1 MEYYSLIKNDTLSHH
16 GIKDMS
22 WGHRRAEWY
31 PIDKYEAHLRRMG
44 YSDRVIKKKMHK
56 AEKGEAKYQK
66 QLAKTRAK
74 NLIKAQKA
82 RKANINTKNE
92 ENQNKKTKEELIKS
106 GDIKEINKNA
116 QDYTNEEI
124 NEAIKRHNTV
134 KNLSDEVSKSYPQAE
149 NAVQKFMKDV
159 GGETLKTVAK
169 NTAVSVS
176 YMLAKKAVEK
186 TLTKMGKEDMYKNIE
201 WKKLNK

>member
-1 MEYYSLIKNDTLSHH
+1 MSSYKINTLCHS
-16 GIKDMS
+16 GVLGQK
-22 WGHRRAEWY
+22 WGVRRAEWY
-31 PIDKYEAHLRRMG
+31 PIDKYREHLQNLG
-44 YSDRVIKKKMHK
+44 YDEKTINKKMKK
-56 AEKGEAKYQK
+56 AERGEAKYKK
-66 QLAKTRAK
+66 QVAKEREK
-74 NLIKAQKA
+74 NLIKAQEA
-82 RKANINTKNE
+82 RKANIKTKNE

-149 NAVQKFMKDV
+149 KTVQKFMKDV
-159 GGETLKTVAK
+159 GEETLKTVAK
-169 NTAVSVS
+169 NTAVSVG

-186 TLTKMGKEDMYKNIE
+186 TLTKMGKEDIYKNIE

>member
-1 MEYYSLIKNDTLSHH
+1 MSSYKINTLSHSGVLGQKW
-16 GIKDMS
+16 GI
-22 WGHRRAEWY
+22 RRAEWY
-31 PIDKYEAHLRRMG
+31 PIDKYREHLKNLG
-44 YSDRVIKKKMHK
+44 YDEKTINKKMKK

-74 NLIKAQKA
+74 NLIKAQEA

-106 GDIKEINKNA
+106 GDIKEINKNV

-124 NEAIKRHNTV
+124 NEAMARHNTV
-134 KNLSDEVSKSYPQAE
+134 KNLSNEVSKSYPQAE

>member
-1 MEYYSLIKNDTLSHH
+1 MSSYKINTLSHSGVLGQKW
-16 GIKDMS
+16 GI
-22 WGHRRAEWY
+22 RRAEWY
-31 PIDKYEAHLRRMG
+31 PIDKYREHLKNLG
-44 YSDRVIKKKMHK
+44 YDEKTINKKMKK

-74 NLIKAQKA
+74 NLIKAREAK
-82 RKANINTKNE
+82 KANINVKNE

-149 NAVQKFMKDV
+149 KTVQKFMKDV

-169 NTAVSVS
+169 NTAVSVG

-186 TLTKMGKEDMYKNIE
+186 TLTKMGKEDIYKNIE

>member
-1 MEYYSLIKNDTLSHH
+1 MSSYKINTLSHS
-16 GIKDMS
+16 GIKGQK
-22 WGHRRAEWY
+22 WGIRRAEWY

-74 NLIKAQKA
+74 NLIKAQET
-82 RKANINTKNE
+82 RKANINVKNE

-106 GDIKEINKNA
+106 GDIKEINKNV

-124 NEAIKRHNTV
+124 NEAITRYNTV
-134 KNLSDEVSKSYPQAE
+134 KKLSNEVSKSYPQVE
-149 NAVQKFMKDV
+149 KSVQKFMKDV

-169 NTAVSVS
+169 DTTVSIG
-176 YMLAKKAVEK
+176 YMLAKKAVKK
-186 TLTKMGKEDMYKNIE
+186 TLTKMGKEHIYKNIE

>member
-56 AEKGEAKYQK
+56 SEKGEAKYQK

-74 NLIKAQKA
+74 NLIKAREA

-106 GDIKEINKNA
+106 GDIKEINKNV

-124 NEAIKRHNTV
+124 NEAMARHNTV
-134 KNLSDEVSKSYPQAE
+134 KNLSNEVSKSYPQAE

>member
-1 MEYYSLIKNDTLSHH
+1 MFSYKINTLSHS
-16 GIKDMS
+16 GVLGQK
-22 WGHRRAEWY
+22 WGVRRAEWY
-31 PIDKYEAHLRRMG
+31 PIDKYREHLKNLG
-44 YSDRVIKKKMHK
+44 YDEKTINKKMKK
-56 AEKGEAKYQK
+56 AERGEAKYKK
-66 QLAKTRAK
+66 QVAKEREK
-74 NLIKAQKA
+74 NLIKAQEA
-82 RKANINTKNE
+82 RKANIKTKNE

-149 NAVQKFMKDV
+149 KTVQKFMKDV
-159 GGETLKTVAK
+159 GEETLKTVAK
-169 NTAVSVS
+169 NTAVSVG

-186 TLTKMGKEDMYKNIE
+186 TLTKMGKEDIYKNIE

>member
-1 MEYYSLIKNDTLSHH
+1 MSNYKINTLSHSGVLGQKW
-16 GIKDMS
+16 GI
-22 WGHRRAEWY
+22 RRAEWY
-31 PIDKYEAHLRRMG
+31 PIDKYREHLKNLG
-44 YSDRVIKKKMHK
+44 YDEKTINKKMKK
-56 AEKGEAKYQK
+56 AERGEAKYKK
-66 QLAKTRAK
+66 QVAKTRAK
-74 NLIKAQKA
+74 NLIKAQEA
-82 RKANINTKNE
+82 RKSNINTKNE

-106 GDIKEINKNA
+106 GDIKEINKNV

-124 NEAIKRHNTV
+124 NEAMARHNTV
-134 KNLSDEVSKSYPQAE
+134 KNLSNEVSKSYPQAE

-169 NTAVSVS
+169 NTAVSIS

>member
-1 MEYYSLIKNDTLSHH
+1 MYSYRINTLSHSGVLGQKW
-16 GIKDMS
+16 GI
-22 WGHRRAEWY
+22 RRAEWY
-31 PIDKYEAHLRRMG
+31 PIDKYREHLKNLG
-44 YSDRVIKKKMHK
+44 YDEKTINKKMKK
-56 AEKGEAKYQK
+56 AERGEAKYKK
-66 QLAKTRAK
+66 QVAKERSK
-74 NLIKAQKA
+74 NLIKAREAK
-82 RKANINTKNE
+82 KANINTKNE

-149 NAVQKFMKDV
+149 KAVQKFMKDV
-159 GGETLKTVAK
+159 GEETLKTVAK
-169 NTAVSVS
+169 NTAVSVG

-186 TLTKMGKEDMYKNIE
+186 TLTKMGKEDIYKNIE

>member
-1 MEYYSLIKNDTLSHH
+1 MYSYKINTLSHSGVLGQKW
-16 GIKDMS
+16 GI
-22 WGHRRAEWY
+22 RRAEWY
-31 PIDKYEAHLRRMG
+31 PIDKYREHLQNLG
-44 YSDRVIKKKMHK
+44 YDEKTINKKMKK
-56 AEKGEAKYQK
+56 AERGEAKYKK
-66 QLAKTRAK
+66 QVAKERKK
-74 NLIKAQKA
+74 NLIKAQEA

-134 KNLSDEVSKSYPQAE
+134 KNLSDEVSKSYPQSE
-149 NAVQKFMKDV
+149 KIVQKFMKDV
-159 GGETLKTVAK
+159 GEETLKTVAK
-169 NTAVSVS
+169 NTAVSVG

-186 TLTKMGKEDMYKNIE
+186 TLTKMGKEDIYKNIE

>member
-1 MEYYSLIKNDTLSHH
+1 MYSYRINTLSHSGVLGQKW
-16 GIKDMS
+16 GI
-22 WGHRRAEWY
+22 RRAEWY
-31 PIDKYEAHLRRMG
+31 PIDKYREHLQNLG
-44 YSDRVIKKKMHK
+44 YDEKTINKKMKK
-56 AEKGEAKYQK
+56 AERGEAKYKK
-66 QLAKTRAK
+66 QVAKERKK
-74 NLIKAQKA
+74 NLIKAQEA

-149 NAVQKFMKDV
+149 KTVQKFMKDV
-159 GGETLKTVAK
+159 GEETLKTVAK
-169 NTAVSVS
+169 NTAVSVG

-186 TLTKMGKEDMYKNIE
+186 TLTKMGKEDIYKNIE

>member
-1 MEYYSLIKNDTLSHH
+1 MEYYSLIKNNTLSHH
-16 GIKDMS
+16 GIKGMS
-22 WGHRRAEWY
+22 WGNRRAEWY
-31 PIDKYEAHLRRMG
+31 PIDKYEAHLRSMG

-74 NLIKAQKA
+74 NLIKAQEA

-149 NAVQKFMKDV
+149 KTVQKFMKDV

>member
-74 NLIKAQKA
+74 NLIKAREA
-82 RKANINTKNE
+82 KNE

>member
-74 NLIKAQKA
+74 NLIKAREA
-82 RKANINTKNE
+82 KNE

-149 NAVQKFMKDV
+149 KTVQKFMKDV

>member
-1 MEYYSLIKNDTLSHH
+1 MSNYKINTLSHSGVLGQKW
-16 GIKDMS
+16 GI
-22 WGHRRAEWY
+22 RRAEWY
-31 PIDKYEAHLRRMG
+31 PIDKYREHLKNLG
-44 YSDRVIKKKMHK
+44 YDEKTINKKMKK
-56 AEKGEAKYQK
+56 AERGEAKYKK
-66 QLAKTRAK
+66 QVAKARAK
-74 NLIKAQKA
+74 NLIKAQEA
-82 RKANINTKNE
+82 RKSNINTKNE

-106 GDIKEINKNA
+106 GDIKEINKNV

-124 NEAIKRHNTV
+124 NEAMARHNTV
-134 KNLSDEVSKSYPQAE
+134 KNLSNEVSKSYPQAE